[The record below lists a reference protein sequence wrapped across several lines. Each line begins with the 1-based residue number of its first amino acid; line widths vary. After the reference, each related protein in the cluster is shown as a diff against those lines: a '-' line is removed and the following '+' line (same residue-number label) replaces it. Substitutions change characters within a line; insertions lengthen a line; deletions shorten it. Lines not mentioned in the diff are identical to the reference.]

1 MDYNPI
7 ANPTNVL
14 NLQLTE
20 DLGKRHGYSPT
31 SQVQIA
37 CLPRCC
43 HVQCY
48 KLGVHKK
55 GLNKRLMHL
64 PYFADWS
71 FPGWQWIVSAM

>member
-20 DLGKRHGYSPT
+20 DLGKT
-31 SQVQIA
+31 SWLLPYKSSANCLLGTVLPSTMLQIWCA
-37 CLPRCC
+37 
-43 HVQCY
+43 Q
-48 KLGVHKK
+48 K
-55 GLNKRLMHL
+55 GFKQKLMHL

-71 FPGWQWIVSAM
+71 FPG